1 MKKYKYTIN
10 GEQYEVV
17 VNEVGAAKAEVE
29 VNGVSY
35 EVHYPEHK
43 SGSQPRPQ
51 PVSQPR
57 VVSAPTAAP
66 KPSAPRAAAAPGQGS
81 VASPLPGVIVNVM
94 VQVGDAVK
102 VGDTLLSLEA
112 MKMENNVDS
121 TLAGHVEKI
130 LVQKGDSVMEG
141 DTLVIIGD

>member
-1 MKKYKYTIN
+1 MTRCWSR
-10 GEQYEVV
+10 G
-17 VNEVGAAKAEVE
+17 
-29 VNGVSY
+29 
-35 EVHYPEHK
+35 
-43 SGSQPRPQ
+43 
-51 PVSQPR
+51 
-57 VVSAPTAAP
+57 
-66 KPSAPRAAAAPGQGS
+66 
-81 VASPLPGVIVNVM
+81 VNVM